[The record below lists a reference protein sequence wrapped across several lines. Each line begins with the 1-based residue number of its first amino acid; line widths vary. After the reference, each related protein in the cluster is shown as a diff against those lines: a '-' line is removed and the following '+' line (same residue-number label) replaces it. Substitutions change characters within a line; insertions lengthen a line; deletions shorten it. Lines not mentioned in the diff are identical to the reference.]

1 MLMSEFSHP
10 LIRHW
15 KYDECEQAIE
25 DAFDLAGI
33 NVQLQGK
40 LGKRTKYQYC
50 DLAQL
55 VLNIETKS
63 VDLKLRRQEE
73 IKGKQDDVPLEQNS

>member
-1 MLMSEFSHP
+1 MRDRLKDLESDTERDDDKILQVKRNLSMLMSEFSHP

-33 NVQLQGK
+33 NV
-40 LGKRTKYQYC
+40 
-50 DLAQL
+50 
-55 VLNIETKS
+55 
-63 VDLKLRRQEE
+63 
-73 IKGKQDDVPLEQNS
+73 